1 MIINANKLRGG
12 HMFRTFTHYESFFL
26 CVVLDIACSLSLSF
40 FKTCTLINLIKIKR
54 SESGWPLSLLK
65 QFEKL

>member
-26 CVVLDIACSLSLSF
+26 CVVLDIATFLFSLSVLL
-40 FKTCTLINLIKIKR
+40 KRTLINLIKIKR

-65 QFEKL
+65 